1 MGSQVIPCDWCC
13 LWGTLWSNCIMHE
26 ERNYNIPN
34 DVPKG
39 HLVVYVGENHK
50 RFVIKIALL
59 NHPLFK
65 TLLDK
70 AQEEYDFVADSK
82 LCIPCNEHFFISVL
96 RCASSPTPAT
106 WQRTHHHPLNYLIR
120 PYSYPLNL
128 KFWQLYYVDIIG
140 SLNLYF
146 RVYWGVIKWHV
157 AHQFESIQGQW
168 GSYSVLFF
176 ALISEKCRICSLS
189 KGKTVFLRVAG
200 YRSTWSVISN
210 DQE

>member
-1 MGSQVIPCDWCC
+1 MMKGNKFLRGCLNKWKKMGSQVIPCDWCC

-106 WQRTHHHPLNYLIR
+106 
-120 PYSYPLNL
+120 
-128 KFWQLYYVDIIG
+128 
-140 SLNLYF
+140 
-146 RVYWGVIKWHV
+146 
-157 AHQFESIQGQW
+157 
-168 GSYSVLFF
+168 
-176 ALISEKCRICSLS
+176 
-189 KGKTVFLRVAG
+189 
-200 YRSTWSVISN
+200 
-210 DQE
+210 